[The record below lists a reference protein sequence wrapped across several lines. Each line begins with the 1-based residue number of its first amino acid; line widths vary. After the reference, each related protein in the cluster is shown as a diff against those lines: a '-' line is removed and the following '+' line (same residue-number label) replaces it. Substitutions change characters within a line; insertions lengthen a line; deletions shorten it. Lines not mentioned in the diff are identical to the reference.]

1 MKKPK
6 KLAALLLCV
15 CMAATA
21 LAGCSGKDEA
31 ANGDAPGA
39 DGTEGD
45 AKDAAGDG
53 GDAAGNAKGRFIETE
68 LALPEAVSTLIGV
81 RMCDDGSIVMLG
93 YDENRASLY
102 RECSKDQGESWEEAS
117 VDYGDGSYS
126 QAAVNPADGS
136 AALLGYFQSN
146 AEAYIGLAAPDGSV
160 KKLALTNMPAYE
172 GGSGDDDTNMIVSAG
187 YAGGKLFLVDLNG
200 RIYEVDTEGGTVS
213 EVSQSLG
220 ADVFGVIPLKDTVAL
235 LTKSGVRLMDAAD
248 GTLLSEDT
256 VLTDALGVMVNGND
270 SAIFGVM
277 LTMGESTEEIY
288 FVNHDGIF
296 YHKQGGSTTEQL
308 ANGELMSIG
317 DTSTAFR
324 DLMRFDDEHFLVF
337 SVDSLGNERC
347 YGYAYDKDA
356 PVVPEKQIS
365 VYALEDSQILQQAVS
380 MFRKQNQDV
389 FVKKTIGMSGDDSVT
404 AEDAIKTLNTQIMAG
419 NGPDV
424 LVLDGLPADSYM
436 EKGILCDIADIVAD
450 ADSADGLFTNIT
462 DAYKKDGAA
471 YQVPLRFY
479 CTVAEKD
486 EGIGQVGG
494 APEKLAETV
503 KALKDGDAPVFYAQC
518 AEMLLYTLYDVYS
531 ASWKSEAGIDEQ
543 ALRSTL
549 EVAKTLYELD
559 GYEEKEREP
568 HSYYGDVWGLYQNQ
582 TLYGTV
588 DTGSSWRIM
597 DRAKL
602 SLGTL
607 SSVHFVQDLYGI
619 ENAKP
624 GSFELLCGEGQK
636 TFVPLVCMG
645 LTEAA
650 KDNEL
655 AKDFLRA
662 ALSAEGQAQMTY
674 GFSVNRK
681 AYAAE
686 CENGKEYSIGGSGP
700 DGIQFG
706 YEVKKLSGE
715 QKQALTEMLE
725 SLETP
730 IWNDRV
736 VMDLVIGEGAGY
748 LRGEKSLEDAVGAI
762 VQKVRLY
769 VSE

>member
-1 MKKPK
+1 MKKRK
-6 KLAALLLCV
+6 KMAALILCA
-15 CMAATA
+15 CMSVTG
-21 LAGCSGKDEA
+21 LTGCSGKDEA
-31 ANGDAPGA
+31 ANKNAPDAGGA
-39 DGTEGD
+39 QDG
-45 AKDAAGDG
+45 AGDKAEG
-53 GDAAGNAKGRFIETE
+53 TDAAGNAKGRFIEAE
-68 LALPEAVSTLIGV
+68 LELPEAVNSLLGV
-81 RMCDDGSIVMLG
+81 RMCDDGSIVLVG
-93 YDENRASLY
+93 YDENRVSLY
-102 RECSKDQGESWEEAS
+102 RECSKDQGKSWEEVS
-117 VDYGDGSYS
+117 IDYGNGNYS

-136 AALLGYFQSN
+136 AALIGYFNSN
-146 AEAYIGLAAPDGSV
+146 AEAHIGLAAPDGSV
-160 KKLALTNMPAYE
+160 KELAITNMPAYE
-172 GGSGDDDTNMIVSAG
+172 GDSGGDDKNMIVSAG
-187 YAGGKLFLVDLNG
+187 YAGGKLFIVDLNAK
-200 RIYEVDTEGGTVS
+200 IYEVDTAGGTVS
-213 EVSQSLG
+213 DVSQSVG
-220 ADVFGVIPLKDTVAL
+220 ADVFDVIPLKDMLAV
-235 LTKSGVRLMDAAD
+235 LTKSGVRLMDAAE
-248 GTLLSEDT
+248 GTILSEDA
-256 VLTDALGVMVNGND
+256 VLTDALGVMVNNND
-270 SAIFGVM
+270 SAIFGTM
-277 LTMGESTEEIY
+277 LTTGESAQEVY

-308 ANGELMSIG
+308 ANGELMSVG

-337 SVDSLGNERC
+337 SVDSLGHERC
-347 YGYAYDKDA
+347 YSYAYDKDA
-356 PVVPEKQIS
+356 PVVPEKQLS
-365 VYALEDSQILQQAVS
+365 VYALEDSEILQQAVS

-389 FVKKTIGMSGDDSVT
+389 FVKKTVGMSGDDSVT

-424 LVLDGLPADSYM
+424 LVLDGLPADSYI

-462 DAYKKDGAA
+462 DAYQKDGGV

-479 CTVAEKD
+479 STLVEKD
-486 EGIGQVGG
+486 EGIGPVGG
-494 APEKLAETV
+494 APEELARVISE
-503 KALKDGDAPVFYAQC
+503 LKEKDTPMLGAQC
-518 AEMLLYTLYDVYS
+518 AEMLLYTIYDVYS
-531 ASWKSEAGIDEQ
+531 ASWKSADGIDEQ
-543 ALRSTL
+543 ALKSSL
-549 EVAKTLYELD
+549 EAAKTLYDLD
-559 GYEEKEREP
+559 GYEEKERVP
-568 HSYYGDVWGLYQNQ
+568 HSYSSDVWGLYQGQ

-588 DTGSSWRIM
+588 NSGST
-597 DRAKL
+597 DRVIGQARL

-607 SSVHFVQDLYGI
+607 CGVRFVQDLYGI
-619 ENAKP
+619 ESAKP

-636 TFVPLVCMG
+636 TFGPFVCLG

-655 AKDFLRA
+655 AKDFLRT
-662 ALSAEGQAQMTY
+662 ALSEEGQAQMTY

-686 CENGKEYSIGGSGP
+686 CENGKEYSIGGSGV
-700 DGIQFG
+700 DGIEFG
-706 YEVKKLSGE
+706 YNVKKLGEE

-725 SLETP
+725 SLEVP